1 VAVKMVEIG
10 IIGQEKDEQVKLLK
24 KRINEKGEKAVVI
37 NFRNFPKKKKLFLNE
52 KKIVYDNVD
61 LMNINAFYLRQ
72 LGYLF
77 PIPPKEITKK
87 EWNKKYNKYMDFVT
101 NERENL
107 SLKHS
112 LIRMLDREKFV
123 VNPYDSFN
131 YHKLKPLQL
140 YVFMKNNLP
149 VPSFIAGNDL
159 GKIKKGKMI
168 YKALGGGIHA
178 QLVNKKFVNEN
189 KETFKERPGL
199 FQEYVKGK
207 NIRVYAVGDEVIGA
221 GELISGPQV
230 DSRIEQKAVKVVELP
245 EEVKEIT
252 IKAKN
257 LLGMHFSGVDFMR
270 TKKNEYYIL
279 ECNPSPMFY
288 GFEYMTKIPVS
299 GKLAEYL
306 IENKK

>member
-1 VAVKMVEIG
+1 MVEIG

-149 VPSFIAGNDL
+149 VPGFVAGNDL

-168 YKALGGGIHA
+168 YKALGGGIHTS
-178 QLVNKKFVNEN
+178 LVNKKFIKES

-199 FQEYVKGK
+199 FQKYVKGK

-221 GELISGPQV
+221 GELISGSQV
-230 DSRIEQKAVKVVELP
+230 DSRIEQKGVKVVELP

>member
-1 VAVKMVEIG
+1 MVRIG

-24 KRINEKGEKAVVI
+24 KRIEEKGEKTVVI
-37 NFRNFPKKKKLFLNE
+37 NFRNFPEKKKLFLTE
-52 KKIVYDNVD
+52 KKIVYDNVN
-61 LMNINAFYLRQ
+61 LMNIPVFYLRQ

-77 PIPPKEITKK
+77 PIPPKEITRK
-87 EWNKKYNKYMDFVT
+87 EWNKKYKKYMDFVT
-101 NERENL
+101 NEREKL

-149 VPSFIAGNDL
+149 VPNFVAGNDL
-159 GKIKKGKMI
+159 SKIKEGTMI

-178 QLVNKKFVNEN
+178 YLVDKKFMNEN
-189 KETFKERPGL
+189 KKTFRERPGL
-199 FQEYVKGK
+199 FQSYVKGK
-207 NIRVYAVGDEVIGA
+207 NIRVYAAGDEIIGA
-221 GELISGPQV
+221 GELISGPQI
-230 DSRIEQKAVKVVELP
+230 DSRIEQKGVKVVSLP
-245 EEVKEIT
+245 ENVKEIA

-257 LLGMHFSGVDFMR
+257 LLGMHFSGIDFMR
-270 TKKNEYYIL
+270 TKNNRYYLL

-306 IENKK
+306 IENTKR

>member
-1 VAVKMVEIG
+1 MVKIG
-10 IIGQEKDEQVKLLK
+10 IIGQEKDMQVKLLK
-24 KRINEKGEKAVVI
+24 KRIEEKGEKAVVI
-37 NFRNFPKKKKLFLNE
+37 NFRKFPENKKLFLTE
-52 KKIVYDNVD
+52 KKIVYDSVN
-61 LMNINAFYLRQ
+61 LMNIPVFYLRQ

-87 EWNKKYNKYMDFVT
+87 EWNSKYKKYMDFVT
-101 NERENL
+101 NEREKL

-149 VPSFIAGNDL
+149 VPNFVAGNDL
-159 GKIKKGKMI
+159 SKIRKGTMI

-178 QLVNKKFVNEN
+178 SLVDKKFISEN
-189 KETFKERPGL
+189 RETFRERPGL
-199 FQEYVKGK
+199 FQRYVKGK
-207 NIRVYAVGDEVIGA
+207 NIRVYAVGDEIIGA

-230 DSRIEQKAVKVVELP
+230 DSRIEQKGVKVVSLP
-245 EEVKEIT
+245 ENVKEIAV
-252 IKAKN
+252 KAKN
-257 LLGMHFSGVDFMR
+257 LLGMRFSGIDFMR
-270 TKKNEYYIL
+270 TKNNRYYLL

-306 IENKK
+306 IENVKR

>member
-1 VAVKMVEIG
+1 MVKIG
-10 IIGQEKDEQVKLLK
+10 IIGQEKDEQIKLLK
-24 KRINEKGEKAVVI
+24 KRIEEKGQKTIVI
-37 NFRNFPKKKKLFLNE
+37 DFRGFPKEKKLYLTE
-52 KKIVYDNVD
+52 KKIVYDNIN
-61 LMNINAFYLRQ
+61 LMNINVFFLRQ

-87 EWNKKYNKYMDFVT
+87 EWNSKYKKYMDFVT

-112 LIRMLDREKFV
+112 LIRMLDEEKFV
-123 VNPYDSFN
+123 VNPYDSFM

-168 YKALGGGIHA
+168 YKALGGGIHTS
-178 QLVNKKFVNEN
+178 LVNKKFIKES

-199 FQEYVKGK
+199 FQKYVKGK

-221 GELISGPQV
+221 GELISGSQV
-230 DSRIEQKAVKVVELP
+230 DSRIEQKGVKVVELP

-257 LLGMHFSGVDFMR
+257 LLGMHFSGIDFMR
-270 TKKNEYYIL
+270 TKKSEYYLL

-299 GKLAEYL
+299 KKLAEYL
-306 IENKK
+306 IENVKR

>member
-1 VAVKMVEIG
+1 MVKIG
-10 IIGQEKDEQVKLLK
+10 IIGQEKDIHVKLLK
-24 KRINEKGEKAVVI
+24 KRLEEKGEKTIVI
-37 NFRNFPKKKKLFLNE
+37 NFRDFPEKKKLFLTE
-52 KKIVYDNVD
+52 KKIVYDNVN
-61 LMNINAFYLRQ
+61 LMNIDVFYLRQ

-87 EWNKKYNKYMDFVT
+87 EWNNKYKKYMDFVT
-101 NERENL
+101 NERETL

-123 VNPYDSFN
+123 VNPYDSFM
-131 YHKLKPLQL
+131 YHRLKPLQL

-168 YKALGGGIHA
+168 YKALGGGIHTS
-178 QLVNKKFVNEN
+178 LVNKKFIKEN

-230 DSRIEQKAVKVVELP
+230 DSRIEQKGVKVVSLP
-245 EEVKEIT
+245 ENVKEIS

-257 LLGMHFSGVDFMR
+257 LLGMHFSGIDFMR
-270 TKKNEYYIL
+270 TKKDEYYLL

-299 GKLAEYL
+299 KKLAEYL
-306 IENKK
+306 IKNVKR